1 MRQNLRWNNLLNSFF
16 HCPKKNRNKEVKK
29 EPMEE
34 IVAVKLV
41 PEKKGVPSVTGT
53 DADDDNHVLIYI

>member
-1 MRQNLRWNNLLNSFF
+1 
-16 HCPKKNRNKEVKK
+16 
-29 EPMEE
+29 MEE

-53 DADDDNHVLIYI
+53 DADDDNHVLIYIQNLEMWSSFPCV